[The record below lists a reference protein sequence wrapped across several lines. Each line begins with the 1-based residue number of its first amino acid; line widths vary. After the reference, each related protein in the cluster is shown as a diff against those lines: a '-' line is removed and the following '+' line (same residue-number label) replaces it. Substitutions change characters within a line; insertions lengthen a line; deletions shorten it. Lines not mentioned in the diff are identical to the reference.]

1 MIPMKIDFLGEDD
14 FFCDEGEFFPGGSI
28 HLGVS
33 PHGLASGRP
42 SVLVRFNVE
51 GKNYVIPT
59 TARLFVAMAGMIQA
73 KYPDLMED

>member
-14 FFCDEGEFFPGGSI
+14 FFCSEHEFYPEGSI
-28 HLGVS
+28 HLGVT

-42 SVLVRFNVE
+42 SVLVKFNVE
-51 GKNYVIPT
+51 DRSVVIPT
-59 TARLFVAMAGMIQA
+59 TARLFVTIAKMIEA